1 MDLTALPVPQG
12 QFLARLDAS
21 LAQDVLT
28 DAFTDADVAA
38 GLREAGGDPAAIGRR
53 GANLAQELL
62 ERRRL
67 AWQGVARR
75 KRDRALGLLAE
86 DQHDADM
93 AIFSGRGW
101 R

>member
-12 QFLARLDAS
+12 Q
-21 LAQDVLT
+21 
-28 DAFTDADVAA
+28 
-38 GLREAGGDPAAIGRR
+38 
-53 GANLAQELL
+53 
-62 ERRRL
+62 
-67 AWQGVARR
+67 
-75 KRDRALGLLAE
+75 E